1 MSEGLF
7 LTCGVCVG
15 HHFCLYVFRSPAP
28 MDIKRPRLTCPE
40 DELENII
47 VAETP
52 SPKPKNPESKN
63 ELKSIA
69 EE

>member
-1 MSEGLF
+1 
-7 LTCGVCVG
+7 V
-15 HHFCLYVFRSPAP
+15 
-28 MDIKRPRLTCPE
+28 DIKRPRLTRPE
-40 DELENII
+40 EDSENII

-52 SPKPKNPESKN
+52 SPKPRNPERKS

>member
-1 MSEGLF
+1 
-7 LTCGVCVG
+7 
-15 HHFCLYVFRSPAP
+15 

-52 SPKPKNPESKN
+52 SPKPRNPESKN